1 MDANPMNKALIMIKE
16 LLDGKVQDVMAF
28 SVELE
33 ETLAFEYDI
42 LYAQDPVVTEI
53 LCEEL
58 PEICAEVEPGQD
70 YTGFI
75 AKVKEQY
82 DRAMKAH
89 SN

>member
-1 MDANPMNKALIMIKE
+1 MIKAIE
-16 LLDGKVQDVMAF
+16 LIKKLLDGKIADVFDF

-33 ETLAFEYDI
+33 FCLCDDYDRM
-42 LYAQDPVVTEI
+42 YAEDPAVTEI